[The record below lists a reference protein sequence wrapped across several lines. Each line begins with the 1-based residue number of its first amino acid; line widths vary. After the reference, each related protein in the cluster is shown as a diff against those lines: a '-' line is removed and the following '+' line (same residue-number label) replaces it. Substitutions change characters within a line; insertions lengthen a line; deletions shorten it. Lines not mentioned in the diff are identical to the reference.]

1 MGTFY
6 RRRDYSITVNGEHP
20 IVSVEFLGNDLS
32 GKNIILLDDMIA
44 SGQTIIDAAEELKK
58 RGAAK
63 VIICATFGLF
73 SNGLEKIDE
82 AYEKGIFDNIYTTN
96 LVHCPNELLHK
107 QYYVNVD
114 MSAYISLIIDTLNH
128 DTSVNNIL
136 DATSR
141 IQELVKKRLQE
152 QVK

>member
-1 MGTFY
+1 MSFMGNM
-6 RRRDYSITVNGEHP
+6 I
-20 IVSVEFLGNDLS
+20 GNKALAAH
-32 GKNIILLDDMIA
+32 GKN
-44 SGQTIIDAAEELKK
+44 EY
-58 RGAAK
+58 
-63 VIICATFGLF
+63 
-73 SNGLEKIDE
+73 EKALQLYNE

-152 QVK
+152 QGK